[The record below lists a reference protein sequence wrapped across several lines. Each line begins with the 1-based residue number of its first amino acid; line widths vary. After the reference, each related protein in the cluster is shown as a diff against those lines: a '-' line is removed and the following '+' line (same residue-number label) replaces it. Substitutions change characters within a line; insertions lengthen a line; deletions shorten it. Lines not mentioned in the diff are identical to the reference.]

1 VADRVIQYLYSTRS
15 RAIYY
20 RGDKEG
26 INGRGRD
33 KGIRDKGQDDRRDGR
48 GKV

>member
-1 VADRVIQYLYSTRS
+1 MRS

-26 INGRGRD
+26 INSKERD
-33 KGIRDKGQDDRRDGR
+33 KGIYNKGQDNRRDSR
-48 GKV
+48 GEV

>member
-1 VADRVIQYLYSTRS
+1 VADRIIQYLYGIRS

-26 INGRGRD
+26 TNGKERD
-33 KGIRDKGQDDRRDGR
+33 KGISNKRQDNRKDS
-48 GKV
+48 KSEA

>member
-1 VADRVIQYLYSTRS
+1 MRS

-26 INGRGRD
+26 INGKGGD
-33 KGIRDKGQDDRRDGR
+33 KEIRDKGQDDGRDSR
-48 GKV
+48 SET

>member
-1 VADRVIQYLYSTRS
+1 VADRVIQYLYSIRS

-26 INGRGRD
+26 MNSREKD
-33 KGIRDKGQDDRRDGR
+33 KGIRNKG
-48 GKV
+48 

>member
-1 VADRVIQYLYSTRS
+1 VVDRVIQYLYSIRS

-20 RGDKEG
+20 RGDKKG

-33 KGIRDKGQDDRRDGR
+33 KGIYNKGQDNRRDGR
-48 GKV
+48 GKA